1 MADGLL
7 SGLSP
12 LSPFSVRADG
22 GGEVRLESDTAG
34 GRGERPAAL
43 TAEPGTGAHNQRGC
57 PVSVIFIGENLYGR
71 GDTLMRNRNTPQDA
85 SAPVPVCPDAGRRLG
100 RSTAA
105 TDAAELSEPNP
116 FHSGRSMSTEYR
128 NFLALSYEEL
138 EELNLKAKEQRRKR
152 VATEEIKEERL
163 KLLTDQKS
171 IKAVTVLFSD
181 LEGRLHMLDYDK
193 KFLLKSYENLTFDG
207 SSIRGFTA
215 QKESDLR
222 LGIDWS
228 AFYFAPA
235 DVFGAGKVLVFG
247 DVIDKDGT
255 PYGGDTRGLLKTF
268 AKQQY
273 DKCRYTLNA
282 ANEIEGFLFAG
293 VDAERNFPTT
303 GKFDYVNTGG
313 YYHSLPGDPLRT
325 FIDTTAEVQRAM
337 GFENEKDHP
346 EVAPSQFE
354 INYSYG
360 EVVAA
365 ADQIQLYKLIC
376 RQAATRMGLTASFL
390 PKPVVGVNGSGMHTN
405 VSISKDG
412 KNLFWD
418 PTGQEKLSSTGWEF
432 VDRILTHGND
442 ICLLLNSSVNSYRR
456 LDPHFEA
463 PNQIKASAVDRGSM
477 VRIPIGNERSMRV
490 EVRSVAPDS
499 NPYLV
504 MLAVFQTGIE
514 GQTSSVANLRQ
525 AERYL
530 PDNIYTAIE
539 DFRAAEWTTRLLGED
554 VKGRYADLKQASADR
569 CPRLLGT
576 FVKPSEVQFHHE
588 VYNQFLW
595 NQF

>member
-1 MADGLL
+1 
-7 SGLSP
+7 
-12 LSPFSVRADG
+12 
-22 GGEVRLESDTAG
+22 
-34 GRGERPAAL
+34 
-43 TAEPGTGAHNQRGC
+43 
-57 PVSVIFIGENLYGR
+57 
-71 GDTLMRNRNTPQDA
+71 
-85 SAPVPVCPDAGRRLG
+85 
-100 RSTAA
+100 
-105 TDAAELSEPNP
+105 
-116 FHSGRSMSTEYR
+116 
-128 NFLALSYEEL
+128 NFLALSYDEL
-138 EELNLKAKEQRRKR
+138 EDMNLQAKEQRRNR
-152 VATEEIKEERL
+152 VAMHKIQEERL
-163 KLLTDQKS
+163 KYLSDEKR

-193 KFLLKSYENLTFDG
+193 KFLLKSWDNLTFDG

-215 QKESDLR
+215 QRESDLR
-222 LGIDWS
+222 LGLDWS
-228 AFYFAPA
+228 SFYWAPS
-235 DVFGAGKVLVFG
+235 DVFGSGKVLVFG
-247 DVIDKDGT
+247 DVIDKGGQ
-255 PYGGDTRGLLKTF
+255 PYSADIRGNLKVF
-268 AKQQY
+268 AAEMHQKEG
-273 DKCRYTLNA
+273 YTLNA
-282 ANEIEGFLFAG
+282 ANEIEGFLFQG
-293 VDAERNFPTT
+293 SDAERRYHETN
-303 GKFDYVNTGG
+303 KFDYVNTGG

-337 GFENEKDHP
+337 GFQNEKDHP

-376 RQAATRMGLTASFL
+376 RQVATRMGLTASFL
-390 PKPVVGVNGSGMHTN
+390 PKPVVGVNGNGMHTN

-418 PTGQEKLSSTGWEF
+418 PKGEEQLSKLGWAF

-442 ICLLLNSSVNSYRR
+442 ICLMLNASVNAYRR

-477 VRIPIGNERSMRV
+477 VRIPIGNEKSMRV
-490 EVRSVAPDS
+490 EVRSVAPDA
-499 NPYLV
+499 NPYMV
-504 MLAVFQTGIE
+504 MMAVFKTGIAGE
-514 GQTSSVANLRQ
+514 TAKIKNLRQ

-530 PDNIYTAIE
+530 PDNIYTAME
-539 DFRAAEWTTRLLGED
+539 NFRKADWTSKLMGED

-576 FVKPSEVQFHHE
+576 FVKAPEVQYHHD

-595 NQF
+595 NLF

>member
-1 MADGLL
+1 M
-7 SGLSP
+7 P
-12 LSPFSVRADG
+12 
-22 GGEVRLESDTAG
+22 T
-34 GRGERPAAL
+34 
-43 TAEPGTGAHNQRGC
+43 
-57 PVSVIFIGENLYGR
+57 
-71 GDTLMRNRNTPQDA
+71 
-85 SAPVPVCPDAGRRLG
+85 
-100 RSTAA
+100 
-105 TDAAELSEPNP
+105 ELRE
-116 FHSGRSMSTEYR
+116 
-128 NFLALSYEEL
+128 FLARSYDEL
-138 EELNLKAKEQRRKR
+138 EQLNLQAKEQRKSR
-152 VATEEIKEERL
+152 VSPETIQEERL
-163 KLLTDQKS
+163 KYLQDEPR

-193 KFLLKSYENLTFDG
+193 KFLVKSWDNLTFDG

-215 QKESDLR
+215 QRESDLR

-228 AFYFAPA
+228 AFYWAPA
-235 DVFGAGKVLVFG
+235 DIFGAGKVLVFG
-247 DVIDKDGT
+247 EVIDKNGSLYSADI
-255 PYGGDTRGLLKTF
+255 RSVLKQF
-268 AKQQY
+268 AAEQFQKNG
-273 DKCRYTLNA
+273 YTLNA

-293 VDAERNFPTT
+293 VDAEQRYADT
-303 GKFDYVNTGG
+303 GAFEYVNTGG
-313 YYHSLPGDPLRT
+313 YYHSLPGDPLRS

-376 RQAATRMGLTASFL
+376 RQVARKMGLTASFL

-405 VSISKDG
+405 ISISQKG

-418 PTGQEKLSSTGWEF
+418 PKGEEKLSKFAWSF
-432 VDRILTHGND
+432 SDRILTHGND
-442 ICLLLNSSVNSYRR
+442 ICLLLNASVNAYRR

-463 PNQIKASAVDRGSM
+463 PNQIKSSATDRGSM
-477 VRIPIGNERSMRV
+477 VRVPIGNEKSSRI
-490 EVRSVAPDS
+490 EVRSVSPDA

-504 MLAVFQTGIE
+504 LYSIFRSGLQGA
-514 GQTSSVANLRQ
+514 TSKIKNLRQ
-525 AERYL
+525 AQRYL
-530 PDNIYTAIE
+530 PDNVYTAIE
-539 DFRAAEWTTRLLGED
+539 NFRASEWTTTLLGAD

-576 FVKPSEVQFHHE
+576 FVKPPEVQYHHD

-595 NQF
+595 NKF